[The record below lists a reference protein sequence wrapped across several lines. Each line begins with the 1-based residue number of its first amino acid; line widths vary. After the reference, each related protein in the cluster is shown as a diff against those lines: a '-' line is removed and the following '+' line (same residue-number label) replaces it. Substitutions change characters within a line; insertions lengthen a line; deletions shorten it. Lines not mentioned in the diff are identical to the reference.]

1 MKKIASWI
9 LVLMMLLTLI
19 PVTAN
24 ADQVDGEDMILDY
37 GSVGGQSVS
46 LMSVSGSEL
55 TELADIPEGESYQP
69 MQANQEIIDVIK
81 DFEGFSAKA
90 YWDNSQWSV
99 GYGTRCSSGDVTVTR
114 AEAERLLR
122 KMCTNTP
129 QRDARIKQD
138 ARVSRAQQPT
148 VSAAAAGE
156 AGETHNQPAV
166 HMLSSCSG

>member
-55 TELADIPEGESYQP
+55 TELADIPEGESYQ
-69 MQANQEIIDVIK
+69 I
-81 DFEGFSAKA
+81 G
-90 YWDNSQWSV
+90 
-99 GYGTRCSSGDVTVTR
+99 R
-114 AEAERLLR
+114 AH
-122 KMCTNTP
+122 
-129 QRDARIKQD
+129 
-138 ARVSRAQQPT
+138 V
-148 VSAAAAGE
+148 
-156 AGETHNQPAV
+156 
-166 HMLSSCSG
+166 